1 MARRHRDATAVA
13 AGPPASSP
21 EWLTI
26 TATITTTPDGA
37 TSTLVKPG
45 EAPIELEG
53 VSEAAVRRDV
63 LGACREYVE
72 WLGRPARLRVT
83 DSQATW
89 PLVIG
94 PDGTVTEEGQPNL
107 NDRTALPSDP
117 PTPVELR
124 AVDSTTDPSDD
135 ILDELPAR
143 EPAAPAFEPATPTRD
158 AAPAARV
165 VVVDPETPERP
176 ARPQTV
182 ERPAPTSP
190 RRAPGARPP
199 RREPAKG
206 PAARLLENLRHGL
219 KDKAQLREEQLD
231 GHLDRRHLVRRAN
244 KIAVVSPKGGPG
256 KSMVSIL
263 IGDLLASRLNDQR
276 VAAIDFNPGGGVL
289 SAVTGDDRGAER
301 TMLELYND
309 REEIHSLAQLQ
320 PYVASLSSGL
330 DVLSV
335 PPDVGLALAIK
346 PDHYSSIF
354 EEILDDSYTLM
365 VLDTS
370 PDVASAVTQLAL
382 QTATQMVIV
391 CEQGYMESGVVTNA
405 LPYLLST
412 PAAGRDGS
420 AATVVINGVIS
431 DDRAG
436 RVQDVRDEILS
447 IDDQLPIIE
456 IPMDLDLRSVMNSGS
471 YTLSRVQ
478 RRSTRV
484 PVKEL
489 VVEVMRRFV

>member
-26 TATITTTPDGA
+26 TATITTTADGA
-37 TSTLVKPG
+37 TATLVKPG
-45 EAPIELEG
+45 ETPIEIDG
-53 VSEAAVRRDV
+53 VSEAAARREV
-63 LGACREYVE
+63 LSKSRDYVQ

-89 PLVIG
+89 PLVIDS
-94 PDGTVTEEGQPNL
+94 DGGVREEGQPDL
-107 NDRTALPSDP
+107 NDRTALPADP

-124 AVDSTTDPSDD
+124 AVDLEDD
-135 ILDELPAR
+135 DDQEHDDETPAMPIEAPVASSAPVAPTRIAAVESAPVEPLARPERETAPAR
-143 EPAAPAFEPATPTRD
+143 APRRGPAT
-158 AAPAARV
+158 
-165 VVVDPETPERP
+165 
-176 ARPQTV
+176 
-182 ERPAPTSP
+182 
-190 RRAPGARPP
+190 RPP
-199 RREPAKG
+199 RRAPAKG
-206 PAARLLENLRHGL
+206 PASRLLESLRHGL

-231 GHLDRRHLVRRAN
+231 EDLNRRHLVRRAN

-256 KSMVSIL
+256 KSMVSIV

-276 VAAIDFNPGGGVL
+276 VVAIDFNPGGGVL
-289 SAVTGDDRGAER
+289 SAVTGDDRAAER
-301 TMLELYND
+301 TMLELYKD
-309 REEIHSLAQLQ
+309 RDEIHSLAQLQ
-320 PYVASLSSGL
+320 PYVASLASGL

-354 EEILDDSYTLM
+354 EEILDDAYTLM

-420 AATVVINGVIS
+420 AATVVINNVIN

-436 RVQDVRDEILS
+436 RVQDVREEILS
-447 IDDQLPIIE
+447 INDQLPIIE
-456 IPMDLDLRSVMNSGS
+456 IPMDLDLRSVMNSGAYS
-471 YTLSRVQ
+471 LSRVQ

-489 VVEVMRRFV
+489 VTEVMRRFV

>member
-1 MARRHRDATAVA
+1 MARRHSDATAVA

-26 TATITTTPDGA
+26 TATITTTADGA
-37 TSTLVKPG
+37 TATLVKPG
-45 EAPIELEG
+45 ETPIELEG
-53 VSEAAVRRDV
+53 VSEAAVRREV
-63 LGACREYVE
+63 LGKSREYVQ

-89 PLVIG
+89 PLVID
-94 PDGTVTEEGQPNL
+94 PDGNVSEEGQPDL
-107 NDRTALPSDP
+107 NDRTALPTAP

-124 AVDSTTDPSDD
+124 AVDEHEDGPAEEPAMQAPTAPARIAPPARIAAVEAAPTEPVTDP
-135 ILDELPAR
+135 EPPAR
-143 EPAAPAFEPATPTRD
+143 EPTAPRRGPVT
-158 AAPAARV
+158 
-165 VVVDPETPERP
+165 RP
-176 ARPQTV
+176 AR
-182 ERPAPTSP
+182 
-190 RRAPGARPP
+190 RA
-199 RREPAKG
+199 PAKG
-206 PAARLLENLRHGL
+206 PASRLLDSLRHGL

-231 GHLDRRHLVRRAN
+231 EDLNRRHLVRRAN

-256 KSMVSIL
+256 KSMVSIVV
-263 IGDLLASRLNDQR
+263 GDLLASRLNDQR
-276 VAAIDFNPGGGVL
+276 VVAIDFNPGGGVL
-289 SAVTGDDRGAER
+289 SAVTGDDRAAER
-301 TMLELYND
+301 TMLELYKD
-309 REEIHSLAQLQ
+309 RDEIHSLAQLQ
-320 PYVASLSSGL
+320 PYVASLASGL

-354 EEILDDSYTLM
+354 EEILDDAYTLM

-420 AATVVINGVIS
+420 AATVVINNVIN

-436 RVQDVRDEILS
+436 RVQDVREEILS
-447 IDDQLPIIE
+447 INDQLPIIE

-471 YTLSRVQ
+471 YSLSRVQ

-489 VVEVMRRFV
+489 VTEVMRRFV